1 MADVTGVT
9 TEIVNSKMN
18 GITMHTLWET
28 LTTTNGSGD
37 ALVNPNFKDVCV
49 QVKGTFGA
57 SASIAIEGTNDTTSE
72 TWAAL
77 ADITG
82 TAIALTAA
90 GIVQLHDI
98 PYKIRPT
105 LSNGDGST
113 DIDCTLVA
121 STTAR
126 R

>member
-9 TEIVNSKMN
+9 TEIRNSKQN

-28 LTTTNGSGD
+28 LTTTNSTGD
-37 ALVNPNFKDVCV
+37 AYVNPNFKDVCI

-57 SASIAIEGTNDTTSE
+57 SASIAIQGTNDQASE

-77 ADITG
+77 DDRAG
-82 TAIALTAA
+82 VVIALTAA
-90 GIVQLHDI
+90 GGIQLGNT
-98 PYKIRPT
+98 PYKIRPS

-113 DIDCTLVA
+113 DIDCTIVA
-121 STTAR
+121 SSTVR

>member
-1 MADVTGVT
+1 MADVAGVT
-9 TEIVNSKMN
+9 TEIINTKQN
-18 GITMHTLWET
+18 GITMHTAWET
-28 LTTTNGSGD
+28 LTTTNRSGS
-37 ALVNPNFKDVCV
+37 AIVLPNFKDVCI

-72 TWAAL
+72 TWASL
-77 ADITG
+77 DDTG
-82 TAIALTAA
+82 RTVIALTAA
-90 GIVQLHDI
+90 GIIQLGDI

-113 DIDCTLVA
+113 DIDCA
-121 STTAR
+121 IICSTTAR